1 MPALA
6 AQGRHHALI
15 IPIGRKGA
23 PRTTAEPLTTLATRP
38 HHSLVIPA
46 LTVDD
51 CTLRMLSVAELKQ
64 VQRFPADYIILGNQT
79 EAILQIGKRLQA
91 PADGLVPTATVGR
104 RSPPCTEVP
113 QAHYG
118 SVTIRALRVRQ

>member
-1 MPALA
+1 MLRRHGTALPITGPVPALA

-23 PRTTAEPLTTLATRP
+23 PRTTAEPLTTVATKP

-79 EAILQIGKRLQA
+79 EAILQIGNAVSVNAARWLGERLL
-91 PADGLVPTATVGR
+91 PSL
-104 RSPPCTEVP
+104 
-113 QAHYG
+113 
-118 SVTIRALRVRQ
+118 ALAA